1 MFNFV
6 LEFLA
11 AIIASMIMTYTS
23 IFNYLN
29 DKIAY
34 EENI

>member
-11 AIIASMIMTYTS
+11 EIIASMIMTYTS

-29 DKIAY
+29 DKKDY
-34 EENI
+34 EEII